1 MNDAVIIYRKAE
13 IEDIDEIIELCNEC
27 FEENTSLEY
36 ARIVFLET
44 VNDPNQI
51 YLIGVMDDCIV
62 AHAKVT
68 IIPTIY
74 ENMNTYAIVNHVC
87 VKKEYRRHNL
97 ATKMFGEV
105 FRVCKEEGCKK
116 VELWSNN
123 FRVAAHS
130 FYKNYGFVVEDAK
143 FFSMNVE

>member
-1 MNDAVIIYRKAE
+1 MEEVIIIYRRADLDD
-13 IEDIDEIIELCNEC
+13 IEEIIDLCNEC
-27 FEENTSLEY
+27 FFENTSYEY
-36 ARIVFLET
+36 ARKVFEET
-44 VNDPNQI
+44 MNDKNQI
-51 YLIGVMDDCIV
+51 YLVGIMDGKIV
-62 AHAKVT
+62 AHVKVT

-123 FRVAAHS
+123 FREAAHA
-130 FYKNYGFVVEDAK
+130 FYKNYGFVIEDAK
-143 FFSMNVE
+143 FFSKDVN